1 MEKRTQRY
9 EDRAQLERDVELLS
23 DEGWVLDRIS
33 RLSEERVE
41 AEFTRRASMISD
53 GLSGQP
59 HETP

>member
-41 AEFTRRASMISD
+41 AEFPRRPSIISD
-53 GLSGQP
+53 GLSGHP
-59 HETP
+59 HETT